1 MDIKKNIQDIK
12 DEIKKYSPHPDKV
25 KLIVVTKYGGV
36 EDIEKVLAANYN
48 VIAENKAQVFRDK
61 LKYFKEKKIE
71 NIEWHFIGN
80 LQSNKIKYI
89 IEDVKL
95 IHSVNKLSLAKEI
108 DKQAKAVSKKV
119 NILLEVNIFGEE
131 SKHGYE
137 EAALIQDLAE
147 YKKLENINICGL
159 MTMAPYTD
167 DEDIQRQVFSSLRA
181 LKDRLNKE
189 YFSGNLTEL
198 SMGMTNDYKVALEEG
213 ATLIRIGRKIFE

>member
-12 DEIKKYSPHPDKV
+12 DEIKKYSPYPDKV

-36 EDIEKVLAANYN
+36 EDIEKVLAADYN

-137 EAALIQDLAE
+137 ESALIQDLAE

-167 DEDIQRQVFSSLRA
+167 DKDIQRQVFSSLRA

>member
-1 MDIKKNIQDIK
+1 MKKRM
-12 DEIKKYSPHPDKV
+12 V
-25 KLIVVTKYGGV
+25 
-36 EDIEKVLAANYN
+36 
-48 VIAENKAQVFRDK
+48 
-61 LKYFKEKKIE
+61 
-71 NIEWHFIGN
+71 FIGN

-167 DEDIQRQVFSSLRA
+167 DEHSKGSF
-181 LKDRLNKE
+181 
-189 YFSGNLTEL
+189 
-198 SMGMTNDYKVALEEG
+198 
-213 ATLIRIGRKIFE
+213 